1 VSNHRHAKRTLYP
14 VLYAASVPLVLLVF
28 SLVVGGVYAS
38 FGNVSAWAT
47 GVALVLGNGI
57 VLVLLSSYLTRLER
71 PKIPGISEHLL
82 HCAVLYA
89 GLVAL
94 EFFLVPQLIGP
105 WCCTLQWS
113 IGAGL
118 FASAAYAVALDACTV
133 YAVRRKTTGV
143 GQNET

>member
-1 VSNHRHAKRTLYP
+1 VSNHRRAKRILYP

-57 VLVLLSSYLTRLER
+57 VFVLLSSYLTRLER
-71 PKIPGISEHLL
+71 PRTPGISEHLL

-94 EFFLVPQLIGP
+94 GFFLVPQLIGP